1 MKMCSYKFA
10 LLTWAGAAWSTT
22 RERWCWQ
29 LMTEVKRLK
38 RMLTEETKEKKS
50 DRARRDKSGSDW
62 LLDISSDFADAKLD
76 LSRLNVK

>member
-1 MKMCSYKFA
+1 
-10 LLTWAGAAWSTT
+10 
-22 RERWCWQ
+22 
-29 LMTEVKRLK
+29 
-38 RMLTEETKEKKS
+38 MLTEETKEKKS